1 MMSVNNCFSRLYF
14 FIVFSIFT
22 FSAFTQSIMVT
33 GTVMDELKE
42 GMPGVTIKIEGNPTG
57 TTTDLDGKY
66 TISINDKNNIL
77 IFSFIGYKNQA
88 IQVNDQTK
96 INVQLKLSSESL
108 DEVVVIGYG
117 KTTVKELT
125 GATVQVKGE
134 SIERLN
140 IPRMDQAL
148 QGQVSGVTI
157 NTNSGSPGGSSSIRI
172 RGLSTFGDNDPL
184 ILVDGVVY
192 DSEGLNSLN
201 PGDIESINVLKD
213 ATAGI
218 YGVRAANGV
227 IIIETKKG
235 RIGAKPK
242 FEVGSYVGVQQTT
255 NSLDLLNAAEY
266 ALIKNEMFIRGTGS
280 PIFNNTDLKVG
291 TNWQDSIFQS
301 APIESFNFGV
311 TGGSKK
317 SSYSIGGNYFS
328 QDGIVGGD
336 KSSFDRYNARVN
348 LVNSLTDKLTLSSV
362 FLFTHEERKTLPE
375 NGLGSV
381 LYNTINAFPTRDIRT
396 QDGRYEYL
404 LEVNDIINPVA
415 QIENTHNNALV
426 NKLVGKQEFEY
437 KINKNLSFT
446 NRLSYN
452 YSSVD
457 NKSFSPLA
465 WYGIGKYAN
474 SAINENL
481 DPRMVFQGF
490 QLSDPDNLVYDSI
503 LVEQGAS
510 VYEQR
515 ATYLDLNFE
524 SYLNYSK
531 TIDDHNIKATLG
543 TTVFSRRGDVLNG
556 TAFNI
561 PNNSI
566 DFADISASLT
576 SGQINLNNTGS
587 YEFEERLLSNFLRA
601 EYGFKYKY
609 IFSAIL
615 RRDGSSKFGPN
626 NRFGYFPSFSGAWIA
641 SDESFFNSKAITFF
655 KVRTSYGI
663 SGNDQIANFAYRALL
678 NGEGDYVFNNS
689 IVQGVAIGTPSNPDL
704 KWETTRQFNIGI
716 DLQLSNIIDISANYF
731 VKNTNDLL
739 FQPAVSSL
747 IGSYG
752 PGGYPPYVNAG
763 DVSNKGVELELAYAT
778 DPKNK
783 VGMNVNLN
791 FTYIDNEVKS
801 TPEGV
806 DFLPGAGFG
815 VGGNTATRFEV
826 GFPIGYFIGYQTD
839 GVFQNQEEID
849 NATVIQP
856 GAQVGD
862 LRFVDV
868 DGDGVINFSNNS
880 DKTNLGS
887 PIPKFMIG
895 SVLGFNVF
903 GVDISTNLYAALG
916 HKIVRN
922 YERQQ
927 PYANQLSYVLDRWTV
942 DNPSNDNPRVTTTAT
957 RNGVFSDYFVENGS
971 YLRVRNVQIGYVLP
985 KNICDKFGTDYI
997 RFYMSA
1003 NNLFTITN
1011 YMGYDPDIGAAQ
1023 GALSNGIDYGFY
1035 PQARTIMGGVNIKF

>member
-1 MMSVNNCFSRLYF
+1 MFLRKNLSNLFLLSFITLFSL
-14 FIVFSIFT
+14 IFT
-22 FSAFTQSIMVT
+22 AQSSVVT
-33 GTVMDELKE
+33 GLVIDENKE
-42 GMPGVTIKIEGNPTG
+42 GMPGVTVKIDGKSSG
-57 TTTDLDGKY
+57 TTTNLDGKY
-66 TISINDKNNIL
+66 SINIQNDSVRL
-77 IFSFIGYKNQA
+77 IFSFIGYRDQA
-88 IQVNDQTK
+88 VDVNGQSNIDIQLQLATK
-96 INVQLKLSSESL
+96 SL
-108 DEVVVIGYG
+108 DEVVVVGYG

-134 SIERLN
+134 SVERLN

-192 DSEGLNSLN
+192 DSEGLNALN

-235 RIGAKPK
+235 RKGSKPK
-242 FEVGSYVGVQQTT
+242 FEVGSYFGIQETT

-280 PIFNNTDLKVG
+280 PIFNNTDLKMG
-291 TNWQDSIFQS
+291 TNWQDTIFQS

-311 TGGSKK
+311 TGGGKT
-317 SSYSIGGNYFS
+317 SSFSIGGNYFS
-328 QDGIVGGD
+328 QDGIVGGN

-348 LVNSLTDKLTLSSV
+348 LVNSLTEKLTLRSV
-362 FLFTHEERKTLPE
+362 FLFTHEQRKALPE
-375 NGLGSV
+375 NGIGSV
-381 LYNTINAFPTRDIRT
+381 LYNTINAFPTRPVRT
-396 QDGRYEYL
+396 ADGNYEYL
-404 LEVNDIINPVA
+404 LEVSDIINPVA
-415 QIENTHNNALV
+415 QIENTHNLAKV

-437 KINKNLSFT
+437 KFNESLSFT

-452 YSSVD
+452 YASVD
-457 NKSFSPLA
+457 DKSFSPLA
-465 WYGIGKYAN
+465 WYGAGKYAN
-474 SAINENL
+474 SAINADL
-481 DPRMVFQGF
+481 DPVQVEIAEDVF
-490 QLSDPDNLVYDSI
+490 I
-503 LVEQGAS
+503 ERGAS
-510 VYEQR
+510 VFEQR

-524 SYLNYSK
+524 SFLNYSK
-531 TIDDHNIKATLG
+531 VFNDHNVKATLG
-543 TTVFSRRGDVLNG
+543 TSVFSRRGDVLNG

-566 DFADISASLT
+566 DFADISANMAQ
-576 SGQINLNNTGS
+576 SGYLNNTGS

-609 IFSAIL
+609 IFSAIV

-626 NRFGYFPSFSGAWIA
+626 NRFGYFPSFSGAWII
-641 SDESFFNSKAITFF
+641 SDESFFNF
-655 KVRTSYGI
+655 KPLSFLKLRTSYGI

-678 NGEGDYVFNNS
+678 NGEGVYVFDDIITS
-689 IVQGVAIGTPSNPDL
+689 GVAIGTAANPDL
-704 KWETTRQFNIGI
+704 KWETTRQFNLGL
-716 DLQLSNIIDISANYF
+716 DFQLLNVLDITANYF
-731 VKNTNDLL
+731 IKNTNDLL
-739 FQPAVSSL
+739 FSPDVSAI

-752 PGGYPPYVNAG
+752 PGGYPPIINAG
-763 DVSNKGVELELAYAT
+763 DVSNKGFEFEMAYAT
-778 DPKNK
+778 DPNK
-783 VGMNVNLN
+783 RLGMNVNFN

-801 TPEGV
+801 VPDGV

-839 GVFQNQEEID
+839 GIFQSQEEID
-849 NATVIQP
+849 NATVTQA

-862 LRFVDV
+862 LKFVDQ
-868 DGDGVINFSNNS
+868 DGDGEINFSNNT
-880 DKTNLGS
+880 DKTMLGS
-887 PIPKFMIG
+887 PIPKFMFG
-895 SVLGFNVF
+895 SVLGFNIF
-903 GVDISTNLYAALG
+903 GIDISTNLYAALG

-927 PYANQLSYVLDRWTV
+927 PYANQLGYVMDRWTV
-942 DNPSNDNPRVTTTAT
+942 DNPSNENPRVTTSLN
-957 RNGVFSDYFVENGS
+957 RNGVFSDYFVEDGS
-971 YLRVRNVQIGYVLP
+971 YLRIRNVQIGYVLP
-985 KNICDKFGTDYI
+985 KLISEKFGSDYV
-997 RFYMSA
+997 RFYISA

>member
-1 MMSVNNCFSRLYF
+1 MSFRKILSNLFLLFFLTFFSL
-14 FIVFSIFT
+14 ILT
-22 FSAFTQSIMVT
+22 AQSSVVT
-33 GTVMDELKE
+33 GLVIDENKE
-42 GMPGVTIKIEGNPTG
+42 GMPGVTVKIDGKSSG
-57 TTTDLDGKY
+57 TTTNLDGKY
-66 TISINDKNNIL
+66 SINIENDSVRL
-77 IFSFIGYKNQA
+77 IFSFIGYRDQA
-88 IQVNDQTK
+88 VDINGQSNIDIQLQLATK
-96 INVQLKLSSESL
+96 SL
-108 DEVVVIGYG
+108 DEVVVVGYG

-134 SIERLN
+134 SVERLN

-192 DSEGLNSLN
+192 DSEGLNALN

-235 RIGAKPK
+235 RKGTKPK
-242 FEVGSYVGVQQTT
+242 FEVGSYFGIQETT

-280 PIFNNTDLKVG
+280 PIFNNTDLKMG
-291 TNWQDSIFQS
+291 TNWQDTIFQS

-311 TGGSKK
+311 TGGGEN
-317 SSYSIGGNYFS
+317 SSFSIGGNYFS
-328 QDGIVGGD
+328 QDGIVGGN

-348 LVNSLTDKLTLSSV
+348 LINSLTEKLTLRSV
-362 FLFTHEERKTLPE
+362 FLFTHEERKALPE
-375 NGLGSV
+375 NGIGSV
-381 LYNTINAFPTRDIRT
+381 LYNTINAFPTRPVRT
-396 QDGRYEYL
+396 ADGNYEHL
-404 LEVNDIINPVA
+404 LEVSDIINPVA
-415 QIENTHNNALV
+415 QIENTHNLAKV

-437 KINKNLSFT
+437 KFNESLSFT

-452 YSSVD
+452 YASVD
-457 NKSFSPLA
+457 DKSFSPLA
-465 WYGIGKYAN
+465 WYGAGKYAN
-474 SAINENL
+474 SAINADL
-481 DPRMVFQGF
+481 DPVQVEIAEDVF
-490 QLSDPDNLVYDSI
+490 I
-503 LVEQGAS
+503 ERGAS
-510 VYEQR
+510 VFEQR

-524 SYLNYSK
+524 SFLNYSK
-531 TIDDHNIKATLG
+531 VFNDHNVKATLG
-543 TTVFSRRGDVLNG
+543 TSVFSRRGDVLNG

-566 DFADISASLT
+566 DFADISANMAQ
-576 SGQINLNNTGS
+576 SGYLNNTGS

-626 NRFGYFPSFSGAWIA
+626 NRYGYFPSFSGAWII
-641 SDESFFNSKAITFF
+641 SDESFFNF
-655 KVRTSYGI
+655 KPLSFLKLRTSYGI

-678 NGEGDYVFNNS
+678 NGEGVYVFDDIITS
-689 IVQGVAIGTPSNPDL
+689 GVAIGTAANPDL
-704 KWETTRQFNIGI
+704 KWETTRQFNLGL
-716 DLQLSNIIDISANYF
+716 DFQLLNVFDITANYF
-731 VKNTNDLL
+731 IKNTNDLL
-739 FQPAVSSL
+739 FSPDVSAI

-752 PGGYPPYVNAG
+752 PGGYPPIINAG
-763 DVSNKGVELELAYAT
+763 DVSNKGFEFEFAYAT
-778 DPKNK
+778 DPNK
-783 VGMNVNLN
+783 RLGMNVNFN

-801 TPEGV
+801 VPDGV

-815 VGGNTATRFEV
+815 VGSNTATRFEV

-839 GVFQNQEEID
+839 GIFQSQEEID
-849 NATVIQP
+849 NATVTQA

-862 LRFVDV
+862 LKFVDQ
-868 DGDGVINFSNNS
+868 DGDGEINFSNNT
-880 DKTNLGS
+880 DKTMLGS
-887 PIPKFMIG
+887 PIPKFMFG
-895 SVLGFNVF
+895 SVLGFNLF
-903 GVDISTNLYAALG
+903 GIDISTNLYAALG

-927 PYANQLSYVLDRWTV
+927 PYANQLGYVLDRWTV
-942 DNPSNDNPRVTTTAT
+942 DNPSNENPRVTTSLN
-957 RNGVFSDYFVENGS
+957 RNGVFSDYFVEDGS
-971 YLRVRNVQIGYVLP
+971 YLRIRNVQIGYVLP
-985 KNICDKFGTDYI
+985 KVISEKLGSDYV
-997 RFYMSA
+997 RFYLSA

>member
-1 MMSVNNCFSRLYF
+1 MSFRNILSNLFLLFFLTFFSL
-14 FIVFSIFT
+14 ILT
-22 FSAFTQSIMVT
+22 AQSSVVT
-33 GTVMDELKE
+33 GLVIDENKE
-42 GMPGVTIKIEGNPTG
+42 GMPGVTVKIDGKSSG
-57 TTTDLDGKY
+57 TTTNLDGKY
-66 TISINDKNNIL
+66 SINIENDSVRL
-77 IFSFIGYKNQA
+77 IFSFIGYRDQA
-88 IQVNDQTK
+88 VDVNGQSNIDIQLQLATK
-96 INVQLKLSSESL
+96 SL
-108 DEVVVIGYG
+108 DEVVVVGYG

-134 SIERLN
+134 SVERLN

-192 DSEGLNSLN
+192 DSEGLNALN

-235 RIGAKPK
+235 RKGTKPK
-242 FEVGSYVGVQQTT
+242 FEVGSYFGIQETT

-280 PIFNNTDLKVG
+280 PIFNNTDLKMG
-291 TNWQDSIFQS
+291 TNWQDTVFQS

-311 TGGSKK
+311 TGGGEN
-317 SSYSIGGNYFS
+317 SSFSIGGNYFS
-328 QDGIVGGD
+328 QDGIVGGN

-348 LVNSLTDKLTLSSV
+348 LINSLTEKLTLRSV
-362 FLFTHEERKTLPE
+362 FLFTHEERKALPE
-375 NGLGSV
+375 NGIGSV
-381 LYNTINAFPTRDIRT
+381 LYNTINAFPTRPVRT
-396 QDGRYEYL
+396 ADGNYEHL
-404 LEVNDIINPVA
+404 LEVSDIINPVA
-415 QIENTHNNALV
+415 QIENTHNLAKV

-437 KINKNLSFT
+437 KFNESLSFT

-452 YSSVD
+452 YASVD
-457 NKSFSPLA
+457 DKSFSPLA
-465 WYGIGKYAN
+465 WYGAGKYAN
-474 SAINENL
+474 SAINADL
-481 DPRMVFQGF
+481 DPVQVEIAEDVF
-490 QLSDPDNLVYDSI
+490 I
-503 LVEQGAS
+503 ERGAS
-510 VYEQR
+510 VFEQR

-524 SYLNYSK
+524 SFLNYSK
-531 TIDDHNIKATLG
+531 VFNDHNVKATLG
-543 TTVFSRRGDVLNG
+543 TSVFSRRGDVLNG

-566 DFADISASLT
+566 DFADISANMAQ
-576 SGQINLNNTGS
+576 SGYLNNTGS

-626 NRFGYFPSFSGAWIA
+626 NRYGYFPSFSGAWII
-641 SDESFFNSKAITFF
+641 SDESFFNF
-655 KVRTSYGI
+655 KPLSFLKLRTSYGI

-678 NGEGDYVFNNS
+678 NGEGVYVFDDIITS
-689 IVQGVAIGTPSNPDL
+689 GVAIGTAANPDL
-704 KWETTRQFNIGI
+704 KWETTRQFNLGL
-716 DLQLSNIIDISANYF
+716 DFQLLNVFDITANYF
-731 VKNTNDLL
+731 IKNTNDLL
-739 FQPAVSSL
+739 FSPDVSAI

-752 PGGYPPYVNAG
+752 PGGYPPIINAG
-763 DVSNKGVELELAYAT
+763 DVSNKGFEFEFAYTT
-778 DPKNK
+778 DPNK
-783 VGMNVNLN
+783 RLGMNVNFN

-801 TPEGV
+801 VPDGV

-815 VGGNTATRFEV
+815 VGSNTATRFEV

-839 GVFQNQEEID
+839 GIFQSQEEID
-849 NATVIQP
+849 NATVTQA

-862 LRFVDV
+862 LKFVDQ
-868 DGDGVINFSNNS
+868 DGDGEINFSNNT
-880 DKTNLGS
+880 DKTMLGS
-887 PIPKFMIG
+887 PIPKFMFG
-895 SVLGFNVF
+895 SVLGFNLF
-903 GVDISTNLYAALG
+903 GIDISTNLYAALG

-927 PYANQLSYVLDRWTV
+927 PYANQLGYVLDRWTV
-942 DNPSNDNPRVTTTAT
+942 DNPSNENPRVTTSLN
-957 RNGVFSDYFVENGS
+957 RNGVFSDYFVEDGS
-971 YLRVRNVQIGYVLP
+971 YLRIRNVQIGYVLP
-985 KNICDKFGTDYI
+985 KVISEKLGSDYV
-997 RFYMSA
+997 RFYLSA

>member
-1 MMSVNNCFSRLYF
+1 MFLRKNLSNLFLLSFLTLFSL
-14 FIVFSIFT
+14 IFT
-22 FSAFTQSIMVT
+22 AQSSVVT
-33 GTVMDELKE
+33 GLVIDENKE
-42 GMPGVTIKIEGNPTG
+42 GMPGVTVKIDGKSSG
-57 TTTDLDGKY
+57 TTTNLDGKY
-66 TISINDKNNIL
+66 SINIENDSVRL
-77 IFSFIGYKNQA
+77 IFSFIGYRDQA
-88 IQVNDQTK
+88 VDVNGQSNIDIQLQLATK
-96 INVQLKLSSESL
+96 SL
-108 DEVVVIGYG
+108 DEVVVVGYG

-134 SIERLN
+134 SVERLN

-192 DSEGLNSLN
+192 DSEGLNALN

-235 RIGAKPK
+235 RKGSKPK
-242 FEVGSYVGVQQTT
+242 FEVGSYFGIQETT

-280 PIFNNTDLKVG
+280 PIFNNTDLKMG
-291 TNWQDSIFQS
+291 TNWQDTIFQS

-311 TGGSKK
+311 TGGGKT
-317 SSYSIGGNYFS
+317 SSFSIGGNYFS
-328 QDGIVGGD
+328 QDGIVGGN

-348 LVNSLTDKLTLSSV
+348 LVNSLTEKLTLRSV
-362 FLFTHEERKTLPE
+362 FLFTHEQRKALPE
-375 NGLGSV
+375 NGIGSV
-381 LYNTINAFPTRDIRT
+381 LYNTINAFPTRPVRT
-396 QDGRYEYL
+396 ADGNYEYL
-404 LEVNDIINPVA
+404 LEVSDIINPVA
-415 QIENTHNNALV
+415 QIENTHNLAKV

-437 KINKNLSFT
+437 KFNESLSFT

-452 YSSVD
+452 YASVD
-457 NKSFSPLA
+457 DKSFSPLA
-465 WYGIGKYAN
+465 WYGAGKYAN
-474 SAINENL
+474 SAINADL
-481 DPRMVFQGF
+481 DPVQVEIAEDVF
-490 QLSDPDNLVYDSI
+490 I
-503 LVEQGAS
+503 ERGAS
-510 VYEQR
+510 VFEQR

-524 SYLNYSK
+524 SFLNYSK
-531 TIDDHNIKATLG
+531 VFNDHNVKATLG
-543 TTVFSRRGDVLNG
+543 TSVFSRRGDVLNG

-566 DFADISASLT
+566 DFADISANMAQ
-576 SGQINLNNTGS
+576 SGYLNNTGS

-609 IFSAIL
+609 IFSAIV

-626 NRFGYFPSFSGAWIA
+626 NRFGYFPSFSGAWII
-641 SDESFFNSKAITFF
+641 SDESFFNF
-655 KVRTSYGI
+655 KPLSFLKLRTSYGI

-678 NGEGDYVFNNS
+678 NGEGVYVFDDIITS
-689 IVQGVAIGTPSNPDL
+689 GVAIGTAANPDL
-704 KWETTRQFNIGI
+704 KWETTRQFNLGL
-716 DLQLSNIIDISANYF
+716 DFQLLNVLDITANYF
-731 VKNTNDLL
+731 IKNTNDLL
-739 FQPAVSSL
+739 FSPDVSAI

-752 PGGYPPYVNAG
+752 PGGYPPIINAG
-763 DVSNKGVELELAYAT
+763 DVSNKGFEFEMAYAT
-778 DPKNK
+778 DPNK
-783 VGMNVNLN
+783 RLGMNVNFN

-801 TPEGV
+801 VPDGV

-839 GVFQNQEEID
+839 GIFESQEEID
-849 NATVIQP
+849 NATVTQA

-862 LRFVDV
+862 LKFVDQ
-868 DGDGVINFSNNS
+868 DGDGEINFSNNT
-880 DKTNLGS
+880 DKTMLGS
-887 PIPKFMIG
+887 PIPKFMFG
-895 SVLGFNVF
+895 SVLGFNIF
-903 GVDISTNLYAALG
+903 GIDISTNLYAALG

-927 PYANQLSYVLDRWTV
+927 PYANQLGYVMDRWTV
-942 DNPSNDNPRVTTTAT
+942 DNPSNENPRVTTSLN
-957 RNGVFSDYFVENGS
+957 RNGVFSDYFVEDGS
-971 YLRVRNVQIGYVLP
+971 YLRIRNVQIGYVLP
-985 KNICDKFGTDYI
+985 KLISEKFGSDYV
-997 RFYMSA
+997 RFYISA

>member
-1 MMSVNNCFSRLYF
+1 MFLRKNLSNLFLLSFLTLFSL
-14 FIVFSIFT
+14 IFT
-22 FSAFTQSIMVT
+22 AQSSVVT
-33 GTVMDELKE
+33 GLVIDENKE
-42 GMPGVTIKIEGNPTG
+42 GMPGVTVKIDGMSSG
-57 TTTDLDGKY
+57 TTTNLDGKY
-66 TISINDKNNIL
+66 SINIENDSVRL
-77 IFSFIGYKNQA
+77 IFSFIGYRDQA
-88 IQVNDQTK
+88 VDVNGQSNIDIQLQLATK
-96 INVQLKLSSESL
+96 SL
-108 DEVVVIGYG
+108 DEVVVVGYG

-134 SIERLN
+134 SVERLN

-192 DSEGLNSLN
+192 DSEGLNALN

-235 RIGAKPK
+235 RKGSKPK
-242 FEVGSYVGVQQTT
+242 FEVGSYFGIQETT

-280 PIFNNTDLKVG
+280 PIFNNTDLKMG
-291 TNWQDSIFQS
+291 TNWQDTIFQS

-311 TGGSKK
+311 TGGGKT
-317 SSYSIGGNYFS
+317 SSFSIGGNYFS
-328 QDGIVGGD
+328 QDGIVGGN

-348 LVNSLTDKLTLSSV
+348 LVNSLTEKLTLRSV
-362 FLFTHEERKTLPE
+362 FLFTHEQRKALPE
-375 NGLGSV
+375 NGIGSV
-381 LYNTINAFPTRDIRT
+381 LYNTINAFPTRPVRT
-396 QDGRYEYL
+396 ADGNYEYL
-404 LEVNDIINPVA
+404 LEVSDIINPVA
-415 QIENTHNNALV
+415 QIENTHNLAKV

-437 KINKNLSFT
+437 KFNESLSFT

-452 YSSVD
+452 YASVD
-457 NKSFSPLA
+457 DKSFSPLA
-465 WYGIGKYAN
+465 WYGAGKYAN
-474 SAINENL
+474 SAINADL
-481 DPRMVFQGF
+481 DPVQVEIAEDVF
-490 QLSDPDNLVYDSI
+490 I
-503 LVEQGAS
+503 ERGAS
-510 VYEQR
+510 VFEQR

-524 SYLNYSK
+524 SFLNYSK
-531 TIDDHNIKATLG
+531 VFNDHNVKATLG
-543 TTVFSRRGDVLNG
+543 TSVFSRRGDVLNG

-566 DFADISASLT
+566 DFADISANMAQ
-576 SGQINLNNTGS
+576 SGYLNNTGS

-609 IFSAIL
+609 IFSAIV

-626 NRFGYFPSFSGAWIA
+626 NRFGYFPSFSGAWII
-641 SDESFFNSKAITFF
+641 SDESFFNF
-655 KVRTSYGI
+655 KPLSFLKLRTSYGI

-678 NGEGDYVFNNS
+678 NGEGVYVFDDIITS
-689 IVQGVAIGTPSNPDL
+689 GVAIGTAANPDL
-704 KWETTRQFNIGI
+704 KWETTRQFNLGL
-716 DLQLSNIIDISANYF
+716 DFQLLNVFDITANYF
-731 VKNTNDLL
+731 IKNTNDLL
-739 FQPAVSSL
+739 FSPDVSAI

-752 PGGYPPYVNAG
+752 PGGYPPIINAG
-763 DVSNKGVELELAYAT
+763 DVSNKGFELEMAYAT
-778 DPKNK
+778 DPNK
-783 VGMNVNLN
+783 RLGMNVNFN

-801 TPEGV
+801 VPDGV

-826 GFPIGYFIGYQTD
+826 GFPIGYFIGYETD
-839 GVFQNQEEID
+839 GIFQSQEEID
-849 NATVIQP
+849 NATVTQA

-862 LRFVDV
+862 LKFVDQ
-868 DGDGVINFSNNS
+868 DGDGEINFSNNT
-880 DKTNLGS
+880 DKTMLGS
-887 PIPKFMIG
+887 PIPKFMFG
-895 SVLGFNVF
+895 SVLGFNIF
-903 GVDISTNLYAALG
+903 GIDISTNLYAALG

-927 PYANQLSYVLDRWTV
+927 PYANQLGYVMDRWTV
-942 DNPSNDNPRVTTTAT
+942 DNPSNENPRVTTSLN
-957 RNGVFSDYFVENGS
+957 RNGVFSDYFVEDGS
-971 YLRVRNVQIGYVLP
+971 YLRIRNVQIGYVLP
-985 KNICDKFGTDYI
+985 KVISEKFGSDYV
-997 RFYMSA
+997 RFYISA

>member
-1 MMSVNNCFSRLYF
+1 
-14 FIVFSIFT
+14 
-22 FSAFTQSIMVT
+22 MVT

-452 YSSVD
+452 YASVD

>member
-1 MMSVNNCFSRLYF
+1 MFLRKNLSNLFLLSFLTLFSL
-14 FIVFSIFT
+14 IFT
-22 FSAFTQSIMVT
+22 AQSSVVT
-33 GTVMDELKE
+33 GLVIDENKE
-42 GMPGVTIKIEGNPTG
+42 GMPGVTVKIDGKSSG
-57 TTTDLDGKY
+57 TTTNLDGKY
-66 TISINDKNNIL
+66 SINIENDSVRL
-77 IFSFIGYKNQA
+77 IFSFIGYRDQA
-88 IQVNDQTK
+88 VDVNGQSNIDIQLQLATK
-96 INVQLKLSSESL
+96 SL
-108 DEVVVIGYG
+108 DEVVVVGYG

-134 SIERLN
+134 SVERLN

-192 DSEGLNSLN
+192 DSEGLNALN

-235 RIGAKPK
+235 RKGSKPK
-242 FEVGSYVGVQQTT
+242 FEVGSYFGIQETT

-280 PIFNNTDLKVG
+280 PIFNNTDLKMG
-291 TNWQDSIFQS
+291 TNWQDTIFQS

-311 TGGSKK
+311 TGGGKT
-317 SSYSIGGNYFS
+317 SSFSIGGNYFS
-328 QDGIVGGD
+328 QDGIVGGN

-348 LVNSLTDKLTLSSV
+348 LVNSLTEKLTLRSV
-362 FLFTHEERKTLPE
+362 FLFTHEQRKALPE
-375 NGLGSV
+375 NGIGSV
-381 LYNTINAFPTRDIRT
+381 LYNTINAFPTRPVRT
-396 QDGRYEYL
+396 ADGNYEYL
-404 LEVNDIINPVA
+404 LEVSDIINPVA
-415 QIENTHNNALV
+415 QIENTHNLAKV

-437 KINKNLSFT
+437 KFNESLSFT

-452 YSSVD
+452 YASVD
-457 NKSFSPLA
+457 DKSFSPLA
-465 WYGIGKYAN
+465 WYGAGKYAN
-474 SAINENL
+474 SAINADL
-481 DPRMVFQGF
+481 DPVQVEIAEDVF
-490 QLSDPDNLVYDSI
+490 I
-503 LVEQGAS
+503 ERGAS
-510 VYEQR
+510 VFEQR

-524 SYLNYSK
+524 SFLNYSK
-531 TIDDHNIKATLG
+531 VFNDHNVKATLG
-543 TTVFSRRGDVLNG
+543 TSVFSRRGDVLNG

-566 DFADISASLT
+566 DFADISANMAQ
-576 SGQINLNNTGS
+576 SGYLNNTGS

-609 IFSAIL
+609 IFSAIV

-626 NRFGYFPSFSGAWIA
+626 NRFGYFPSFSGAWII
-641 SDESFFNSKAITFF
+641 SDESFFNF
-655 KVRTSYGI
+655 KPLSFLKLRTSYGI

-678 NGEGDYVFNNS
+678 NGEGVYVFDDIITS
-689 IVQGVAIGTPSNPDL
+689 GVAIGTAANPDL
-704 KWETTRQFNIGI
+704 KWETTRQFNLGL
-716 DLQLSNIIDISANYF
+716 DFQLLNVFDITANYF
-731 VKNTNDLL
+731 IKNTNDLL
-739 FQPAVSSL
+739 FSPDVSAI

-752 PGGYPPYVNAG
+752 PGGYPPIINAG
-763 DVSNKGVELELAYAT
+763 DVSNKGFELEMAYAT
-778 DPKNK
+778 DPNK
-783 VGMNVNLN
+783 RLGMNVNFN

-801 TPEGV
+801 VPDGV

-839 GVFQNQEEID
+839 GIFQSQEEID
-849 NATVIQP
+849 NATVTQA

-862 LRFVDV
+862 LKFVDQ
-868 DGDGVINFSNNS
+868 DGDGEINFSNNT
-880 DKTNLGS
+880 DKTMLGS
-887 PIPKFMIG
+887 PIPKFMFG
-895 SVLGFNVF
+895 SVLGFNIL
-903 GVDISTNLYAALG
+903 GIDISTNLYAALG

-927 PYANQLSYVLDRWTV
+927 PYANQLGYVMDRWTV
-942 DNPSNDNPRVTTTAT
+942 DNPSNENPRVTTSLN
-957 RNGVFSDYFVENGS
+957 RNGVFSDYFVEDGS
-971 YLRVRNVQIGYVLP
+971 YLRIRNVQIGYVLP
-985 KNICDKFGTDYI
+985 KLISEKFGSDYV
-997 RFYMSA
+997 RFYISA

>member
-1 MMSVNNCFSRLYF
+1 
-14 FIVFSIFT
+14 
-22 FSAFTQSIMVT
+22 MVT

-66 TISINDKNNIL
+66 TIIINDKNNIL